1 MVLLR
6 ESPTDLHF
14 TVDVNVEKLPKLS
27 PSLLCFHCS
36 HSREGSKMFFPCC
49 LLFTFMHMRFWDTHS
64 WSMQEMHMLG
74 VSAGSQ
80 SFEADNLK
88 H

>member
-1 MVLLR
+1 MVLLT

-14 TVDVNVEKLPKLS
+14 MVDVDVEKLPKLS
-27 PSLLCFHCS
+27 LSLLCFHCR
-36 HSREGSKMFFPCC
+36 HSRKGSKMFFPCC
-49 LLFTFMHMRFWDTHS
+49 LLFTFMLMRFWDTDS

-74 VSAGSQ
+74 ISVGSQ